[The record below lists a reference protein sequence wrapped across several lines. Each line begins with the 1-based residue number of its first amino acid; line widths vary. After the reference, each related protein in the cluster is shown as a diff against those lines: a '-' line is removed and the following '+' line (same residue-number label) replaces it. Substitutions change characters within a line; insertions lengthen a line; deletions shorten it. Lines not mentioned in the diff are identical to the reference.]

1 MNWMRIDLK
10 GEARNGRTVRLALL
24 LTTALMASPVQA
36 GPCDIPVPELSDVPR
51 AIPISPDGSLT
62 YTVRII
68 GCHGPVPA
76 SRVNVLFSTVGDSLI
91 CWCNSSPWVP
101 GSPHS
106 FFAVTNGS
114 GIATFNFFAG
124 GCVENQL
131 AAIPGDRNFAAEV
144 FADFVKYAECGVV
157 SPDVVDNAGRLSTDS
172 PVWNPAGSCATGLSD
187 AVFHTVALA
196 TSTYRWCT
204 DINGDVAVTLSDGV
218 ILTPYLAAAITCSGN
233 AGY

>member
-1 MNWMRIDLK
+1 MKRMRID
-10 GEARNGRTVRLALL
+10 ARGASRIARTARLAFL
-24 LTTALMASPVQA
+24 LTIALAASPAQA
-36 GPCDIPVPELSDVPR
+36 GPCQPPVPELSVVPK

-68 GCHGPVPA
+68 QCNGPVNA
-76 SRVNVLFSTVGDSLI
+76 SRVNVLFNTVGDSLV

-101 GSPHS
+101 GAPHS
-106 FFAVTNGS
+106 FFATTNAS
-114 GIATFNFFAG
+114 GIATFNIVGG

-131 AAIPGDRNFAAEV
+131 AAIPGNLNYAAEV
-144 FADFVKYAECGVV
+144 FADFVKLAECGVV
-157 SPDVVDNAGRLSTDS
+157 SPDAVDSAGRLSTDV

-187 AVFHTVALA
+187 AVFQTVALA

-218 ILTPYLAAAITCSGN
+218 ILTPYLAAATTCAGN

>member
-1 MNWMRIDLK
+1 MNRPRIESRDAA
-10 GEARNGRTVRLALL
+10 GFARTVCLAALL
-24 LTTALMASPVQA
+24 IVALLASPALA
-36 GPCDIPVPELSDVPR
+36 GPCDPPMPELSVVPK

-68 GCHGPVPA
+68 ECNGPVNA
-76 SRVNVLFSTVGDSLI
+76 SRVNVLFNTVGDSLV
-91 CWCNSSPWVP
+91 CWCNTSPWVP
-101 GSPHS
+101 GVPHS
-106 FFAVTNGS
+106 FFATTNAS
-114 GIATFNFFAG
+114 GIATFNIVGG

-131 AAIPGDRNFAAEV
+131 AAIPGNLNFAAEV
-144 FADFVKYAECGVV
+144 FADFVKMQECGVV
-157 SPDVVDNAGRLSTDS
+157 SPDVVDNAGRLSTDV

-204 DINGDVAVTLSDGV
+204 DINGNVAVTLSDGV